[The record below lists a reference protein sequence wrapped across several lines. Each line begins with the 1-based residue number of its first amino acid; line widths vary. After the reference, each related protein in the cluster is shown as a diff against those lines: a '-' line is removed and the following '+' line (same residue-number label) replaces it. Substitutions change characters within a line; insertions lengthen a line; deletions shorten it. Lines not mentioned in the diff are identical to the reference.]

1 MIDFKILLS
10 HFGISVSSDNDIAPY
25 GDGHIND
32 TYIINTEPKYIL
44 QKINT
49 NIFKD
54 AARLMRNVELVTEHL
69 SKKILQN
76 GGNPE
81 IETLNIIKT
90 TDGKPYCEFDGGC
103 YRVYR
108 FINGV
113 SYNLPETN
121 DQLFEAGKAFGK
133 FQNELADFDA
143 SLLYESIPDFH
154 NTRKRFNNLK
164 AAVAANKSG
173 RADSVKKEIE
183 FALSYE
189 KYVDAITNGITDK
202 TVPLRVTHND
212 TKLNNILF
220 DPKTKKCLS
229 VIDLD
234 TVMPGSMLYDYG
246 DALRFGAS
254 SAKEDETDLDTVFCC
269 MDKFEAFTKGFISEV
284 KDSIAPAEIELMPL
298 SVLLMTYE
306 CGIRFLS
313 DYIDGDVYFKTHY
326 PEHNIGR
333 ARNQFKL
340 VADIESKLSA
350 MSETVKQILG

>member
-1 MIDFKILLS
+1 MIDFSFLLS
-10 HFGISVSSDNDIAPY
+10 RFGITVNSENDVTPY

-32 TYIINTEPKYIL
+32 TYLINTEPKYIL

-54 AARLMRNVELVTEHL
+54 ADRLMHNIELVTEHL

-76 GGNPE
+76 GGDPTV
-81 IETLNIIKT
+81 ETLNVVHTVDNKAYFEYE
-90 TDGKPYCEFDGGC
+90 GNC

-108 FINGV
+108 FINGI

-143 SLLYESIPDFH
+143 ALLYESIPDFH
-154 NTRKRFNNLK
+154 HTRKRFGNLK
-164 AAVAANKSG
+164 AAIAANKSG
-173 RADSVKKEIE
+173 RADHVKNEIE

-189 KYVDAITNGITDK
+189 KYVDAIIDGIASGA
-202 TVPLRVTHND
+202 VPLRVTHND

-220 DPKTKKCLS
+220 DRDTKKCLS

-269 MDKFEAFTKGFISEV
+269 LDKFEAFTRGFLGEV
-284 KDSIAPAEIELMPL
+284 KASATPAEIELMPL

-313 DYIDGDVYFKTHY
+313 DYIDGDVYFKIHY
-326 PEHNIGR
+326 PEHNLDR

-340 VADIESKLSA
+340 VADIESKLCR
-350 MSETVKQILG
+350 MSDIIKNI

>member
-1 MIDFKILLS
+1 MIDFKLLLS
-10 HFGISVSSDNDIAPY
+10 KFGITINSDDDVAPY

-32 TYIINTEPKYIL
+32 TFIINTEPKYIL

-54 AARLMRNVELVTEHL
+54 ADRLMLNIELVTEHL
-69 SKKILQN
+69 SKKIIQN
-76 GGNPE
+76 GGDPTV
-81 IETLNIIKT
+81 ETLNIIKT
-90 TDGKPYCEFDGGC
+90 TDGKPYCEYNGSC

-108 FINGV
+108 FINGI

-133 FQNELADFDA
+133 FQNELADFNA
-143 SLLYESIPDFH
+143 ELLYESIPNFH
-154 NTRKRFNNLK
+154 NTRKRFQNLK
-164 AAVAANKSG
+164 DAIAANKSG

-189 KYVDAITNGITDK
+189 KYVDAILNGITDGS
-202 TVPLRVTHND
+202 VPLRVTHND

-220 DPKTKKCLS
+220 DAATKKCLS

-254 SAKEDETDLDTVFCC
+254 SAKEDETDLDTVYCC
-269 MDKFEAFTKGFISEV
+269 LDKFEAFTKGFLGEV
-284 KDSIAPAEIELMPL
+284 KASATPAEIELMPL

-313 DYIDGDVYFKTHY
+313 DYIDGDVYFKIHY
-326 PEHNIGR
+326 PEHNIDR

-340 VADIESKLSA
+340 VADIEAKLES
-350 MSETVKQILG
+350 MSDIIKNI